1 MATRP
6 AVSGKKAAATA
17 GAAKKKSAKAA
28 ASPTKTPSRAAPQ
41 KKAAAATITL
51 KTVFEAMAEGH
62 NIPKKQA
69 NALLAAMVESVTKH
83 LKNGD
88 RIRMNG
94 LGILEVKDRPA
105 RQGRNPATGETIQIA
120 ASKKVAFRPA
130 KELKEAV

>member
-6 AVSGKKAAATA
+6 AVSGKKAATTA
-17 GAAKKKSAKAA
+17 GVGKKKSAKPA
-28 ASPTKTPSRAAPQ
+28 ASPAKTPSRATPQ
-41 KKAAAATITL
+41 KKAAAITL
-51 KTVFEAMAEGH
+51 KTVFEEMAEGH
-62 NIPKKQA
+62 DIPKKQA
-69 NALLAAMVESVTKH
+69 NALLAAMVETVTKH

-105 RQGRNPATGETIQIA
+105 RQGRNPATGEIIQIA
-120 ASKKVAFRPA
+120 ASKKVAFRLA

>member
-6 AVSGKKAAATA
+6 AVSGKKTAATA
-17 GAAKKKSAKAA
+17 GAAKKKSAKPA
-28 ASPTKTPSRAAPQ
+28 ASPTKTPSRSAPQ
-41 KKAAAATITL
+41 KKAAATITL

-69 NALLAAMVESVTKH
+69 NALLVAMVESVTGH

>member
-6 AVSGKKAAATA
+6 AVSGKKAAVTT
-17 GAAKKKSAKAA
+17 GVAKKKSAKPA
-28 ASPTKTPSRAAPQ
+28 ASSAKSPARAIPQ
-41 KKAAAATITL
+41 KKAAATITL

-62 NIPKKQA
+62 DIPKKQA
-69 NALLAAMVESVTKH
+69 NALLAATVETVTKH

-94 LGILEVKDRPA
+94 LGILEVKARPA
-105 RQGRNPATGETIQIA
+105 RQGRNPATGQTIQIA

>member
-6 AVSGKKAAATA
+6 TVSGKKAAATA
-17 GAAKKKSAKAA
+17 SAAKKPAKPA
-28 ASPTKTPSRAAPQ
+28 ASPTKTPSRATPQ
-41 KKAAAATITL
+41 KKAAATITL
-51 KTVFEAMAEGH
+51 KTVFEEMAEGH

>member
-6 AVSGKKAAATA
+6 AVSGKKAAPTA
-17 GAAKKKSAKAA
+17 GAAKKKSAKPA
-28 ASPTKTPSRAAPQ
+28 ASPAKTPSRATPQ
-41 KKAAAATITL
+41 KKAAATITL
-51 KTVFEAMAEGH
+51 KTVFEEMAEGH
-62 NIPKKQA
+62 DIPKKQA
-69 NALLAAMVESVTKH
+69 NALLAAMVETVAKH

>member
-6 AVSGKKAAATA
+6 AVSGKKAAAPA
-17 GAAKKKSAKAA
+17 GAAKKKSAKPA
-28 ASPTKTPSRAAPQ
+28 ASPAKTPSRATPQ
-41 KKAAAATITL
+41 KKAAATITL
-51 KTVFEAMAEGH
+51 KTVFEEMAEGH
-62 NIPKKQA
+62 DIPKKQA
-69 NALLAAMVESVTKH
+69 NALLAAMVETVTKH

-120 ASKKVAFRPA
+120 ASKKLAFRVA
-130 KELKEAV
+130 KELKDAV

>member
-6 AVSGKKAAATA
+6 AVSRKKAAATA
-17 GAAKKKSAKAA
+17 GSAKKKSAKPG
-28 ASPTKTPSRAAPQ
+28 ASPAKPPSRATPQ
-41 KKAAAATITL
+41 KKAAATITL
-51 KTVFEAMAEGH
+51 KTVFEDMAEGH
-62 NIPKKQA
+62 DIPKKQA
-69 NALLAAMVESVTKH
+69 NALLAATLETVTKH

>member
-6 AVSGKKAAATA
+6 TVSGKKAAATA
-17 GAAKKKSAKAA
+17 SAAKKPAKPA
-28 ASPTKTPSRAAPQ
+28 ASPAKTPSRATPQ
-41 KKAAAATITL
+41 KKAAATITL
-51 KTVFEAMAEGH
+51 KTVFEEMAEGH
-62 NIPKKQA
+62 DIPKKQA
-69 NALLAAMVESVTKH
+69 NALLAAMVETVTKH

-94 LGILEVKDRPA
+94 LGILEVKDRPT

-120 ASKKVAFRPA
+120 ASKKVAFRVA

>member
-6 AVSGKKAAATA
+6 AVSGKKAAAPA
-17 GAAKKKSAKAA
+17 GAAKKKSAKPA
-28 ASPTKTPSRAAPQ
+28 ASPTKTPSRATPQ
-41 KKAAAATITL
+41 KKAATITL
-51 KTVFEAMAEGH
+51 KTVFEEMAEGH
-62 NIPKKQA
+62 DIPKKQA
-69 NALLAAMVESVTKH
+69 NALLAATVETVTKH

-120 ASKKVAFRPA
+120 ASKKVAFRVA
-130 KELKEAV
+130 KELKDAV

>member
-6 AVSGKKAAATA
+6 AVAEKSGRHGGNLQKEVDQSGGKPCKDALARHAAEEGGSDDHAEDRVRGDGG
-17 GAAKKKSAKAA
+17 GARHS
-28 ASPTKTPSRAAPQ
+28 
-41 KKAAAATITL
+41 
-51 KTVFEAMAEGH
+51 
-62 NIPKKQA
+62 KKQA
-69 NALLAAMVESVTKH
+69 NALLAAMIETVIKH

-105 RQGRNPATGETIQIA
+105 RQGRNPATGEIIQIA